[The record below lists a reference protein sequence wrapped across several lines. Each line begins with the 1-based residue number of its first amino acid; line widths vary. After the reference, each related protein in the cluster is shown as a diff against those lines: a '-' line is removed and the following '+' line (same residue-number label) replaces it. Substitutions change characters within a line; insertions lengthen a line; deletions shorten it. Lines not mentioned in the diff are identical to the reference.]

1 MNAFHWNLFS
11 MYFLFVSAL
20 NTPYIFRNML
30 FSMTDFSLLSIWID
44 GITTYFDLLAL
55 GDYSLNWFDFFF
67 FYIQFQMNS
76 WNRYLLW
83 IFSGGNIELSIFLYL
98 IECYFNGSYGWRGW
112 VKINVHH
119 LRLIR
124 VNRVKWCL
132 WFIALISF
140 HLNWL
145 LDHSSIWL
153 NDTLN
158 WNQKS
163 KWNYIKLISTK
174 WNYDWWILSIYL

>member
-1 MNAFHWNLFS
+1 M
-11 MYFLFVSAL
+11 
-20 NTPYIFRNML
+20 
-30 FSMTDFSLLSIWID
+30 D
-44 GITTYFDLLAL
+44 GT
-55 GDYSLNWFDFFF
+55 GK
-67 FYIQFQMNS
+67 
-76 WNRYLLW
+76 
-83 IFSGGNIELSIFLYL
+83 
-98 IECYFNGSYGWRGW
+98 RGW
-112 VKINVHH
+112 MKPMYIHH
-119 LRLIR
+119 LQLIR

-174 WNYDWWILSIYL
+174 WNYDGWILSIYLLEKLKLGLNEIKRRRKKCKYHSIAEGYCIHLTYINEYQIRCKLGQFIWYFVFDTILWKLRD